1 MKRIA
6 LFLVVLFAAFESLS
20 AQATMD
26 LKINYD
32 VNGRVIKE
40 EVEPNYYPEAGIIRV
55 RVRISSYGFVHE
67 PTVDSTAT
75 TVWNKKQ
82 IESVIQAANDTRFES
97 DYNAPDSLYGYIS
110 YITKKLTPEQLDS
123 LKTEYLSELASQAEI
138 ATASSLKSYY
148 KLYPTDNMW
157 TFIELETTTGRL
169 WQVQYSVDKDS
180 EKYRFKTVLSLTD
193 KRVDSHFP
201 DAIIPGRFELY
212 KTQNM
217 YNFILLDTLEGNTW
231 QVQWSTD
238 WEKRGA
244 IPIN

>member
-6 LFLVVLFAAFESLS
+6 LFLVVLFAAFDSLS

-32 VNGRVIKE
+32 VNGKVIKE
-40 EVEPNYYPEAGIIRV
+40 EVEPDYYPEAGIIRV

-82 IESVIQAANDTRFES
+82 IESVIKAANDTRFES

-123 LKTEYLSELASQAEI
+123 LRTEYLAELVDQAEM
-138 ATASSLKSYY
+138 ASIGAFKPYF
-148 KLYPTDNMW
+148 KLYPTENMW
-157 TFIELETTTGRL
+157 TFIELDTTSGRL
-169 WQVQYSVDKDS
+169 WQVQYTVEKDAQ
-180 EKYRFKTVLSLTD
+180 KYRFKTPLNLSD

-217 YNFILLDTLEGNTW
+217 YNFILLDTLEGSTW

-238 WEKRGA
+238 WEKRGVM
-244 IPIN
+244 PIN